1 MQNENGSNGNGKEN
15 GSNGRC
21 TGIVAVH
28 IFPAWKRGDEARVSA
43 KFSGETSFVRLFS
56 YFSDS
61 LKYTESQ
68 LLGKTMEEVMDLR
81 NRGDLESMGKR

>member
-1 MQNENGSNGNGKEN
+1 MKTAATVMEKKTAAMVAVP
-15 GSNGRC
+15 R
-21 TGIVAVH
+21 IVAVH

-68 LLGKTMEEVMDLR
+68 LLGKTMEEVMDMR